1 MKISVVIPA
10 FNEEKL
16 LPVTLA
22 SVQTALPAFRERGW
36 ETELIVCDN
45 NSTDRTG
52 DIARAAGAKV
62 VFEPMNQIARARN
75 TGVAAATGDWLLILD
90 ADSRPSPEILRDVA
104 EAIAGGRCILG
115 GTTLEPDEIYFTS
128 WVVYKV
134 WNGLSR
140 WRRWATGPLV
150 FCETAVFR
158 QLNGFDEILYSSEDI
173 DFSLRM
179 RRLARQSGRE
189 ILILNRHPLVTSARK
204 FKLYRWRDYLWFLA
218 KTLFTRGRT
227 LRDKKD
233 CYTWYD
239 GRR

>member
-1 MKISVVIPA
+1 MKISVIIPA

-22 SVQTALPAFRERGW
+22 AVRSALPAFHERGW

-75 TGVAAATGDWLLILD
+75 TGVSIATGDWLLILD
-90 ADSRPSPEILRDVA
+90 ADSRPGREILSDVA
-104 EAIAGGRCILG
+104 DAIASGRCILG
-115 GTTLEPDEIYFTS
+115 GTALAPDEIYFTS

-140 WRRWATGPLV
+140 WRHWATGPFI

-158 QLNGFDEILYSSEDI
+158 QLKGFNEALYSSEDI

-179 RRLARQSGRE
+179 RPLARQSGKA
-189 ILILNRHPLVTSARK
+189 IMILNRHPLVTSARK

-218 KTLFTRGRT
+218 KTLVTRGRT
-227 LRDKKD
+227 LCNKQD
-233 CYTWYD
+233 CHTWYD